1 MIRLSLALVLV
12 IAACDR
18 APDTLDFG
26 AAKAANLPKGPV
38 KAPPPPSAATRVL
51 APPTH
56 PSGVGTNLAELRDY
70 SPERPFNDVF
80 KQSRDWISSTAS
92 AWDDKRPVDVDARGW
107 VKELK
112 PGQFARSL
120 VFWGDGLKFPKGS
133 YTVTWKGTGE
143 IDFAPQG
150 GTVTSTANGTHKLEV
165 DPGKGGLAVLI
176 MKTDPKDPIRDIRVL
191 LPGVDPAAA
200 AASPYGGFNP
210 VFLERLKGYST
221 LRFMDWMDTN
231 ASHIKTAAERPVP
244 DDARYTVKG
253 VPMEV
258 MIDLCNAAGA
268 DAWINTG
275 HTWGDDLVEAAAVVA
290 RDKLKPGLRV
300 YVEHSNEIWNGQF
313 PQANYV
319 REKGVAAGLSK
330 DVFDAQLR
338 YHAQRSVEVHNIFDK
353 IFAAAV
359 PSPPGG
365 AGNRVVRVLGAW
377 AANAWS
383 SGTMLDHL
391 KENKWTVDALAIAPY
406 FGNSLGEPEQRG
418 AVQGMGLADLM
429 KRLEAS
435 VDESLVWVKEQKKLA
450 DKHKVQLISYEGGQ
464 HLVGIGPVSEDAHI
478 NNLFDAANIA
488 PAMKPLYARYLK
500 GWKDSGGGLFV
511 HFTSTMRGSKY
522 GRWGSTESMEQPRA
536 EAPKYDALMT
546 FIETTPRWY

>member
-1 MIRLSLALVLV
+1 MTRSLVAFFF
-12 IAACDR
+12 IFAACTGCNDKTS
-18 APDTLDFG
+18 DLDFG
-26 AAKAANLPKGPV
+26 AAKAAPPPKAKTGPV
-38 KAPPPPSAATRVL
+38 TPPPPPSSTTRVL
-51 APPTH
+51 APPAH
-56 PSGVGTNLAELRDY
+56 PSPVGTNLAELRDY

-92 AWDDKRPVDVDARGW
+92 QWDDKRPIDVDARGW
-107 VKELK
+107 VKSLQ
-112 PGQFARSL
+112 PAQFARSL
-120 VFWGDGLKFPKGS
+120 VFWGEGLTFPKGN
-133 YTVTWKGTGE
+133 YTVTWQGTGE

-150 GTVTSTANGTHKLEV
+150 GVVSSTAKGQTVLDV
-165 DPGKGGLAVLI
+165 DDKKGGLAVLI
-176 MKTDPKDPIRDIRVL
+176 TKTDPKDPIRDLHVW

-200 AASPYGGFNP
+200 SGYGGFNP

-268 DAWINTG
+268 DAWINVG
-275 HTWGDDLVEAAAVVA
+275 HTWSDELVEAAAVVV
-290 RDKLKPGLRV
+290 RDRLKSGLRV

-319 REKGVAAGLSK
+319 RERGVAAELSK

-338 YHAQRSVEVHNIFDK
+338 YHVQRSVEVHAIFDRV
-353 IFAAAV
+353 F
-359 PSPPGG
+359 G
-365 AGNRVVRVLGAW
+365 AQSNRVVRVLGGW

-383 SGTMLDHL
+383 TGTMLDHL
-391 KENKWTVDALAIAPY
+391 KEHKWTVDAVAIAPY

-429 KRLEAS
+429 KRLETS
-435 VDESLVWVKEQKKLA
+435 VDESLGWVKEQKKLA
-450 DKHKVQLISYEGGQ
+450 DKHQVQLIAYEGGQ
-464 HLVGIGPVSEDAHI
+464 HLVGIGPVSDDAHV
-478 NNLFDAANIA
+478 NSLFDAANSA
-488 PAMKPLYARYLK
+488 PAIKGLYLRYLQ
-500 GWKDSGGGLFV
+500 GWKQNGGGLFV
-511 HFTSTMRGSKY
+511 HFTSTMRPSKY

-536 EAPKYDALMT
+536 AAPKYDALMT